1 MRLSLATRETPS
13 TGTSPVF
20 AGDEDHSSAN
30 NSSSNTFNY
39 DYYIKEELSGNLLE
53 TAFFESPIND
63 TMLCSMLSYPKIA
76 GTEKIQEPDHELQQH
91 RNPFGCCQEL
101 KAELAEQQELYLL
114 PNKLTK
120 NIFNSGSPVF
130 IYTKIPQ
137 TSSVQSF
144 VDVSNSLFATD
155 SALPTSSFRV
165 DSTVD
170 ISFEHSIQDS
180 YCYRSNSAEIA
191 PPSTALSS
199 GTHDLVSTVEA
210 STTLLE
216 AAVNSKRRMLEL
228 RQQNRIEDLSFSTS
242 IFLDHSRLPLVRGR
256 SFGGNSSRPPKTPL
270 IPGTRYVTAR
280 LRLENSTS
288 EDMCLPQWNKAE
300 LKDSRRIIRIER
312 RYQSDEIVAS
322 FSIVGSAIEYPKTK
336 PAFDPDV
343 KVLEVSCLKCP
354 TNENEPNEERF
365 VSECTSDEAR
375 TQHALTEPLTSGFNR
390 EPNGHN
396 PKTAGNSIGCRYY
409 ITSVEVIKIIELLI
423 GSYSTSDPVQRRKER
438 GRIRSNLV
446 QFWSKHLVFSSKN
459 SMKRRSV
466 PTGNDAYLTELEH
479 RINTYDV
486 RKPRLFDKS
495 VKILEWS
502 KLGPALRR
510 AIQSYYMVRLDES
523 SN

>member
-1 MRLSLATRETPS
+1 MRLYLATVGTPFI
-13 TGTSPVF
+13 GAPPVI
-20 AGDEDHSSAN
+20 ASNEDHSTAHNN
-30 NSSSNTFNY
+30 NSNDFNY
-39 DYYIKEELSGNLLE
+39 ECYNKEKLSGDLLE
-53 TAFFESPIND
+53 ADLFDPPIDD
-63 TMLCSMLSYPKIA
+63 TMHCSMFSSSTTADTEQLQKPK
-76 GTEKIQEPDHELQQH
+76 HESQH
-91 RNPFGCCQEL
+91 KNPFDCCQEL
-101 KAELAEQQELYLL
+101 KLKMADQQELHLL
-114 PNKLTK
+114 PEKITK
-120 NIFNSGSPVF
+120 NIFNSESPVF
-130 IYTKIPQ
+130 ICTKIPQ
-137 TSSVQSF
+137 TSPVQSF
-144 VDVSNSLFATD
+144 VDVNASLLATN
-155 SALPTSSFRV
+155 SALTTNSFSV
-165 DSTVD
+165 DTTVD
-170 ISFEHSIQDS
+170 ILFEQTVQDPYS
-180 YCYRSNSAEIA
+180 YRLNSKETA
-191 PPSTALSS
+191 PPSTASFF
-199 GTHDLVSTVEA
+199 GTLDLGPTVEA

-216 AAVNSKRRMLEL
+216 AAVNSKRRIVEL
-228 RQQNRIEDLSFSTS
+228 RQQNRIEDLNFSTS
-242 IFLDHSRLPLVRGR
+242 MFLDHSRIPLVRGR

-288 EDMCLPQWNKAE
+288 EDICLPHWNKAE

-312 RYQSDEIVAS
+312 RYQSNEIVAT
-322 FSIVGSAIEYPKTK
+322 FSIVGSAIEHPKTK

-375 TQHALTEPLTSGFNR
+375 AQHALTEPLMSGFNR
-390 EPNGHN
+390 EPNGRN